1 MKKSH
6 KKKSASSSSSSSA
19 LKRSAST
26 LDRDRSLLRRPRVDG
41 KSAKDRRWLEY
52 RRSLSEKAIRE
63 VERR

>member
-6 KKKSASSSSSSSA
+6 KKKSSSSSSSSA

-26 LDRDRSLLRRPRVDG
+26 PDRSLLRRPRADG